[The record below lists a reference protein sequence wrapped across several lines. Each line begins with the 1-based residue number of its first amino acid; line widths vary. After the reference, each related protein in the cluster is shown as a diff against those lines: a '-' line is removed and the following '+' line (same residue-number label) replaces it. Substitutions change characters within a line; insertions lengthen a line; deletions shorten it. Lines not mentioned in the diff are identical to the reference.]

1 MSDYRPLNS
10 ATEKLFEAVLQK
22 VDGQLEISRK
32 DHELGLR
39 LLTKFDGLKIYK
51 SLFVHHVTE
60 LKGRSGAFIILL
72 VEKHLTIVEQKRSA
86 RVDKEIEEV
95 EPVLLFSLPHDM
107 GRAYIRE
114 ETVADK
120 IADMFTKVDIDFHEY
135 PDFSKKYFVAG
146 DSPDKIRKYLPRE
159 LMETLEKISDIS
171 IEINGNWGLLR
182 TEKNVSENLLLFLI
196 SIGYQMTK

>member
-1 MSDYRPLNS
+1 MISYRSLDS
-10 ATEKLFEAVLQK
+10 ATERLFEETLQK
-22 VDGQLEISRK
+22 VDGQLEIRRK
-32 DHELGLR
+32 DHELGLK
-39 LLTKFDGLKIYK
+39 LLAKFDGLKIYK

-72 VEKHLTIVEQKRSA
+72 VEKHVTIIEQKKNT
-86 RVDKEIEEV
+86 RVEKDIEEV

-120 IADMFTKVDIDFHEY
+120 IADMFTKIDIDFNEY
-135 PDFSKKYFVAG
+135 PDFSRNYFVTG
-146 DSPDKIRKYLPRE
+146 DSPDKIRKYLPRQ
-159 LMETLEKISDIS
+159 LMESLEKIRDIS

-182 TEKNVSENLLLFLI
+182 TKKNVSENLLLLLI
-196 SIGYQMTK
+196 SIGYKMTK